1 MWIRCCPCLSDISAR
16 SINDSVDLRNS
27 LKNSNFR
34 YQELKDMILTN
45 QQTTPRLIR
54 QLGLFDSAMILMG
67 IVIGS
72 GIFLTTGIMAK
83 SIPSPGLIL
92 FAWLIGG
99 LLTLAGALTYAEL
112 GAAMPE
118 AGGQYVYLK
127 QAYGSLVGF
136 LFGWIVFLVYMT
148 GGIAA
153 LAVGFAEY
161 FSHFFPGLGTDRY
174 LFTGE
179 MNVFQTRFQYSLSYG
194 QIIAIIVIVLLTIFN
209 YIGVGLGKT
218 IQNIF
223 TVIKIGMVLAFIAL
237 GLAVGKGAGGEFFF
251 KPEGFSFSQIVVG
264 TGMALVAVSWA
275 FDGWNNVNFVA
286 GEIKKPE
293 RNLPL
298 ALILGTLGITVLYL
312 LVNIV
317 YFQVLPLQAM
327 IGVVK
332 IAETATDSLFS
343 GFAAGLVSAAIMIS
357 ILGSLNGSILTGPRV
372 YYAMAKDKLFFR
384 RVASVHP
391 RFQTPAF
398 AIVIQCIWSCLLTLS
413 GTFEQLITFV
423 MVVSIMFWVAA
434 TASVFTLRKKYPDL
448 PRPYKTWGYPVVPI
462 IFIMTSSGILVNTMI
477 ERPVES
483 LAGLG
488 ITMIGMPVYYFW
500 KMKIMKH

>member
-1 MWIRCCPCLSDISAR
+1 MTSPINEQTNLS
-16 SINDSVDLRNS
+16 
-27 LKNSNFR
+27 
-34 YQELKDMILTN
+34 LT
-45 QQTTPRLIR
+45 R
-54 QLGLFDSAMILMG
+54 QLGLFDSTMILMG

-92 FAWLIGG
+92 LAWFVCGI
-99 LLTLAGALTYAEL
+99 LTLAGALTYAEL

-127 QAYGSLVGF
+127 QAYGSLFGF
-136 LFGWIVFLVYMT
+136 LFGWIVFLVYQT

-161 FSHFFPGLGTDRY
+161 FSHFFPGLGTDKF
-174 LFTGE
+174 LFTAE
-179 MNVFQTRFQYSLSYG
+179 ISVFKTSFEYSLSYG
-194 QIIAIIVIVLLTIFN
+194 QIIAIIVIVFLSFFN

-223 TVIKIGMVLAFIAL
+223 TVIKIGIVLVFIIFVL
-237 GLAVGKGAGGEFFF
+237 TIGKGAPHEIFF
-251 KPEGFSFSQIVVG
+251 KPEGFSFGQIVMG
-264 TGMALVAVSWA
+264 FGIAMVAVSWA

-298 ALILGTLGITVLYL
+298 SLILGTTGITILYL
-312 LVNIV
+312 LVNVV
-317 YFQVLPLQAM
+317 YFYALPIQDM
-327 IGVVK
+327 IGVVR
-332 IAETATDSLFS
+332 IAEKATDVLFA
-343 GFAAGLVSAAIMIS
+343 GTAVGLVSVAIMIS
-357 ILGSLNGSILTGPRV
+357 IVGSLNGSILTGPRV

-384 RVASVHP
+384 RVTKIHP
-391 RFQTPAF
+391 RFQTPSVAV
-398 AIVIQCIWSCLLTLS
+398 VIQCIWACLLALS

-423 MVVSIMFWVAA
+423 MVVSIMFWIAA
-434 TASVFTLRKKYPDL
+434 TASVFTLRKKYPDML
-448 PRPYKTWGYPVVPI
+448 RPYKTWGYPFVPI
-462 IFIMTSSGILVNTMI
+462 IFIIASSGILMNAFV
-477 ERPVES
+477 EKPVES

-488 ITMIGMPVYYFW
+488 ITILGIPVYYFW
-500 KMKIMKH
+500 RRKIG